1 MWKEQEDGDRINVAR
16 AREAI
21 AANPQL
27 VATACPFCLLMF
39 DEALQIEGK
48 QDAVKVK
55 DIAQIAEKLLGRRN
69 P

>member
-1 MWKEQEDGDRINVAR
+1 MWKEQEDGGRINVAR

-21 AANPQL
+21 AANPQF

-55 DIAQIAEKLLGRRN
+55 DIAQLVERLL
-69 P
+69 